1 MTNVGVYRM
10 AERGIAPAGAPRPG
24 AGSVIASCSW
34 LASATGVNANATAL
48 QAIKPKTAM
57 FVGDH
62 RLRRLWEP
70 SR

>member
-1 MTNVGVYRM
+1 MTNVGTYRM
-10 AERGIAPAGAPRPG
+10 AERGIAPAGAPRSG
-24 AGSVIASCSW
+24 AGSTASCSW
-34 LASATGVNANATAL
+34 LVSTATVNADAQAL